1 MPCIMLIDKNGKIVY
16 KGDPA
21 KRSNVEQDFE
31 DLLVGKEI
39 FVQEE
44 AELYGESPEVKELS
58 QE

>member
-1 MPCIMLIDKNGKIVY
+1 MLVDHNGKIVF

-39 FVQEE
+39 FVEEE
-44 AELYGESPEVKELS
+44 AEIYGESPEVKELS

>member
-1 MPCIMLIDKNGKIVY
+1 MLIDKNGKIVY

-39 FVQEE
+39 FVEEE